1 MSLLLYDRLCAAVVG
16 WEQVAVATLVPMS
29 TVTEQCAGGGLV
41 DLKVRELTVERYRG
55 FRELSI
61 SELGRVNLI
70 TGTNSSGKSS
80 ILDVL
85 RILAHRGS
93 PRVIREILTLSEEV
107 DFTESREPSSV
118 ENLFLLGTLFNGNP
132 FQRSA
137 TTLDADPISISVDG
151 TLRPTKLTIRIS
163 NTATRAEHG
172 QKSLHED
179 HSSDGYPALIVRI
192 DDAQRTYSVDQFPN
206 YILRG
211 QEGDSLRFSRQGVP
225 DGHSRCVSINPY
237 TAPRTSQFGQ
247 LWDSIAL
254 SEYEKYVVRALNII
268 EPKIKAVSMVG
279 DGLNSKHRKAIVRT
293 TDSESPVTIRSF
305 GNGMNRLFGI
315 ILSLVSARSGLLL
328 IDEFESGLHHSVL
341 CDAWKMI
348 LKLAA
353 DLDVQ
358 VFATSHSWDAINA
371 FGLVAGENDNHEAV
385 LVKLERIRDEIVP
398 TVFARDEL
406 RIITH
411 HQIDVR

>member
-1 MSLLLYDRLCAAVVG
+1 M
-16 WEQVAVATLVPMS
+16 
-29 TVTEQCAGGGLV
+29 
-41 DLKVRELTVERYRG
+41 DLKVRKLTVERFRG

-70 TGTNSSGKSS
+70 TGKNNTGKSS

-85 RILAHRGS
+85 RILAHGAS
-93 PRVIREILTLSEEV
+93 HRVIGEILSSSEEV
-107 DFTESREPSSV
+107 DFTESREPSTM
-118 ENLFLLGTLFNGNP
+118 ENLFLLGTLLYGYP
-132 FQRSA
+132 FQSST
-137 TTLDADPISISVDG
+137 TTLDADPISISIDG
-151 TLRPTKLTIRIS
+151 TLRPANLTMRIA
-163 NTATRAEHG
+163 NTTMGAE
-172 QKSLHED
+172 QEQEPPCQD
-179 HSSDGYPALIVRI
+179 QTFDGCPALIVGS
-192 DDAQRTYSVDQFPN
+192 DDEQRRYSVDRFPN

-225 DGHSRCVSINPY
+225 DGHGRCVSINPC

-254 SEYEKYVVRALNII
+254 SEYEKYVVHALNII

-279 DGLNSKHRKAIVRT
+279 DGLDSKRRRAIMRT
-293 TDSESPVTIRSF
+293 SDSESPVTLRSF

-315 ILSLVSARSGLLL
+315 ILSLIRARGGLLL

-341 CDAWKMI
+341 CNAWKMI
-348 LKLAA
+348 LELAA

-371 FGLVAGENDNHEAV
+371 FGRVAGENENHEAV
-385 LVKLERIRDEIVP
+385 LVKLERIRETIVP
-398 TVFARDEL
+398 TVFAGDEL

>member
-1 MSLLLYDRLCAAVVG
+1 M
-16 WEQVAVATLVPMS
+16 
-29 TVTEQCAGGGLV
+29 

-70 TGTNSSGKSS
+70 TGTNGSGKSS

-93 PRVIREILTLSEEV
+93 PRVIGEILTLSEEV
-107 DFTESREPSSV
+107 DFTESQEPSSV
-118 ENLFLLGTLFNGNP
+118 ENLFLLGTLFNGYP

-151 TLRPTKLTIRIS
+151 TLRPTKLTMRIA
-163 NTATRAEHG
+163 NTAMRAEHG
-172 QKSLHED
+172 HKSLHED

-192 DDAQRTYSVDQFPN
+192 DDAQRTYSVDRFPN

-225 DGHSRCVSINPY
+225 DGHGRCVSINPC

-254 SEYEKYVVRALNII
+254 SEYEKYVVHALNII
-268 EPKIKAVSMVG
+268 EPKIKAVSMG
-279 DGLNSKHRKAIVRT
+279 DGLNSKHRKSIVRT
-293 TDSESPVTIRSF
+293 TDSESPVTLRSF

-315 ILSLVSARSGLLL
+315 ILSLVNARCGLLL
-328 IDEFESGLHHSVL
+328 IDEFESGLHHSIL

-371 FGLVAGENDNHEAV
+371 FGRVAGENENHEAV
-385 LVKLERIRDEIVP
+385 LVKLERIREKIVP

-406 RIITH
+406 RVIKH

>member
-1 MSLLLYDRLCAAVVG
+1 M
-16 WEQVAVATLVPMS
+16 
-29 TVTEQCAGGGLV
+29 
-41 DLKVRELTVERYRG
+41 DLRVRKLTVERFRG
-55 FRELSI
+55 FRALSI

-70 TGTNSSGKSS
+70 TGKNNTGKSS

-85 RILAHRGS
+85 RILAHRAS
-93 PRVIREILTLSEEV
+93 PRVIGEILSSREEV
-107 DFTESREPSSV
+107 DFAESRDPSSI
-118 ENLFLLGTLFNGNP
+118 ENLFLIGTLFNGYPFRGSNP
-132 FQRSA
+132 Q
-137 TTLDADPISISVDG
+137 LDTDPISICIDG
-151 TLRPTKLTIRIS
+151 TLRPTNLTMRLS
-163 NTATRAEHG
+163 NTDMGAGHKQEP
-172 QKSLHED
+172 LHED
-179 HSSDGYPALIVRI
+179 HISDRCVALIVGR
-192 DDAQRTYSVDQFPN
+192 DDEQRSYSVDRFPN
-206 YILRG
+206 YILRRHEWG
-211 QEGDSLRFSRQGVP
+211 SLRLPRQGVP
-225 DGHSRCVSINPY
+225 DGHNRCVSINPY
-237 TAPRTSQFGQ
+237 TNPRTSQFGQ

-293 TDSESPVTIRSF
+293 TDSESPVTLRSF

-315 ILSLVSARSGLLL
+315 ILSLVSARGGLLL

-371 FGLVAGENDNHEAV
+371 FGLVAGENENHEAV
-385 LVKLERIRDEIVP
+385 LVKLERIREKIVP
-398 TVFARDEL
+398 TVFVRDEL

-411 HQIDVR
+411 HQVEVR